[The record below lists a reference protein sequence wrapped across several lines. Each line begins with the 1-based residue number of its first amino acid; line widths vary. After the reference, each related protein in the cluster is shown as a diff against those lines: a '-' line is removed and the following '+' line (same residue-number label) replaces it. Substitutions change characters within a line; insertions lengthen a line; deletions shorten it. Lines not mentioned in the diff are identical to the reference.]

1 MIVSGWLSSMVLS
14 DERTDRLPQEETGP
28 GAPGQAPTGHQPAAS
43 PNLAGRLRHLRL
55 RAGKSQRQL
64 AELAGIDVTYLSKLE
79 NGRQGGSERVLRLL
93 ADALGISA
101 ADLLVPAGRIPAEGG
116 TALASDP
123 AADLRPVHPPR
134 FATRFVNREDQFA
147 NYERVRRPGAIITIT
162 GPPGCGKSRFAAELV
177 VKGNGDGETTWVTV
191 RAGDDAA
198 RIDNEVA
205 AGDTGPGSVVVLD
218 DADLALEA
226 CADVA
231 RRLVRNRPG
240 AVVLATSR
248 EPLRLYGEQMLPL
261 AGLAVPD
268 RHLRPDLS
276 AGGARPDLS
285 RFLNQESVSL
295 FIDRARLVVPA
306 FELDRTNAG
315 PVFDVCRGLDGLP
328 LAIELAA
335 LRLRQMTVVDLAAEL
350 DTPFEWL
357 AGTIADVPERHASFE
372 AAIAWSFDRLTPEQR
387 SVATRLSL
395 FTAPF
400 RRTEAAEV
408 ARDDE
413 TLRPERVRD
422 VVLELVDRSLL
433 LREADYDGKAVYRWP
448 HPIRQYAR
456 RELDAGPDAARAR
469 EQYGKWCRRVIESLK
484 DDPPRSEAQ
493 WARFVDLTPDLY
505 AVTYN
510 LPDEEQQEAVTRLTG
525 ARSIVLQFGS
535 GDSQWFVDQLLHSK
549 NARSQASI
557 FREAGILAR
566 VQGDFAVA
574 DQHLRDA
581 LQIAVSQRDLQA
593 QADALHDLAEN
604 EHDRGDLDTATDN
617 LKRAEEIYR
626 ELDDR
631 RGIAEAENLL
641 GRIRLSGPDPDSAEP
656 LFRDALELARQKEDR
671 RLEAYALQ
679 NLGHVDRKM
688 GRAASARIHLQESL
702 TMRFGIANLR
712 GAARVVETLAMVESD
727 VGNHGM
733 ALQLI
738 GAARQYRTG
747 ARVTGMASYFQAQ
760 IERVEE
766 EARTALAAT
775 PGEVERSLRLG
786 ANLSLEEAGE
796 LAQRGTDAP
805 LRGPLGDPVSGPP
818 LRRRLPADH
827 RVVAPRA
834 DAAPE
839 GGRRDGSAQLAT
851 AIAELAAG
859 KGTAS
864 EVQRRLRAAEVLALG
879 EPTGTAVDDVV
890 AFAVDPFGHRGMIV
904 PVFTRFAALTGVL
917 RRRPEW
923 ASRPVVSI
931 RADRLQAALLPGE
944 VVVVDPWLPT
954 EYRFSRTEQG
964 YLASQPDDEE
974 EAAGAEPAERGAA

>member
-1 MIVSGWLSSMVLS
+1 
-14 DERTDRLPQEETGP
+14 
-28 GAPGQAPTGHQPAAS
+28 
-43 PNLAGRLRHLRL
+43 
-55 RAGKSQRQL
+55 
-64 AELAGIDVTYLSKLE
+64 
-79 NGRQGGSERVLRLL
+79 
-93 ADALGISA
+93 
-101 ADLLVPAGRIPAEGG
+101 
-116 TALASDP
+116 
-123 AADLRPVHPPR
+123 
-134 FATRFVNREDQFA
+134 
-147 NYERVRRPGAIITIT
+147 
-162 GPPGCGKSRFAAELV
+162 V

-198 RIDNEVA
+198 RLDSEVA

-240 AVVLATSR
+240 VIVLATSR

-261 AGLAVPD
+261 AGLVVPE

-276 AGGARPDLS
+276 ANGARPDLS
-285 RFLNQESVSL
+285 RFLQQESVSL

-306 FELDRTNAG
+306 FDLDRTNAG

-357 AGTIADVPERHASFE
+357 AGAIADVPERHSSFE
-372 AAIAWSFDRLTPEQR
+372 AAIAWSFDRLTAEQR
-387 SVATRLSL
+387 TVATRLSL

-400 RRTEAAEV
+400 RRAEAAEV

-549 NARSQASI
+549 NAKSQANI

-581 LQIAVSQRDLQA
+581 LQIAVSQRDLRA

-604 EHDRGDLDTATDN
+604 EHDRGDLDAATDN

-626 ELDDR
+626 ELDDL
-631 RGIAEAENLL
+631 RGVAEAENLL
-641 GRIRLSGPDPDSAEP
+641 GRIRLSGPDPGSAEP
-656 LFRDALELARQKEDR
+656 LFRDALELARRKEDR

-679 NLGHVDRKM
+679 NLGHMDRKM

-712 GAARVVETLAMVESD
+712 GAARVVEVLAMVESD
-727 VGNHGM
+727 VGNHAV

-747 ARVTGMASYFQAQ
+747 ARVTGMASFFQAQ

-775 PGEVERSLRLG
+775 PGEVERNLRLG
-786 ANLSLEEAGE
+786 SSLSLEEAGE
-796 LAQRGTDAP
+796 LAKRGMDAP
-805 LRGPLGDPVSGPP
+805 LHGQLGNPASAR
-818 LRRRLPADH
+818 LRRPLPADH

-834 DAAPE
+834 DTPPE
-839 GGRRDGSAQLAT
+839 GGRRDGSAQLAA
-851 AIAELAAG
+851 AIGELASG

-864 EVQRRLRAAEVLALG
+864 EVQRRLRTAEVLALG
-879 EPTGTAVDDVV
+879 EPAGTAVDDVV
-890 AFAVDPFGHRGMIV
+890 AFAVDPAGHRGIIV
-904 PVFTRFAALTGVL
+904 PVFTRFASLADVL

-964 YLASQPDDEE
+964 YLPNQPDDEPK
-974 EAAGAEPAERGAA
+974 AGAEPAERGAG